1 MSGMNTL
8 KDRMGRIR
16 ENYKRMDGRLDIS
29 FKRKPKRI
37 KYKNENF

>member
-16 ENYKRMDGRLDIS
+16 ENYKRMDGLLDIS
-29 FKRKPKRI
+29 KIKPKRI